1 MDSTPSG
8 QARVRVTWAR
18 NRVCRVPT
26 RWPPRC
32 PAARECGVTTPRP
45 RAAGDAGHP
54 AQGLRPLLHTG
65 GPGVARLHTALW
77 PAGEGSQHC
86 ESGGPQ
92 EGLSRH
98 TGPPGQ
104 SGRGRRSHE
113 GPGLPAQGLL
123 APVWRTREHV
133 QPPGRGLRPALA
145 SPSWRQ
151 GWSVSGEC
159 GPRDP
164 GGVFLQLQV
173 RGTLVLL
180 CLGAVTLTCLLGL
193 RSSPSAWSQGCPE
206 EGPARPGGL
215 GSRVDW
221 DPRGREARRRHQQ
234 KDSCRLVLVES
245 IPQDLRSVAG
255 SPAAQPLAQAWM
267 QLLDAARESVHVASF
282 YWSLTGP
289 DIGVND
295 SSSQPLQQLLDRNV
309 SLAVATSTPTPAK
322 NSTDL
327 QVLESRGAQVRH
339 VPMGKLTGGVL
350 HSKFWVV
357 DGRHIYVGS
366 ANMDWRSLT
375 QVKELGAVIYNCSR
389 LAQDLEKTFQTYWVL
404 GTPRAVLPKPWPQ
417 NFSSHINRFQ
427 PLRDHFDGVPTTVY
441 FSLLASAGHG
451 AAGGGLQQGG
461 ARAPAGQLLAQHGPQ
476 DVPLP
481 AVPAGTQQPSGQ
493 RVHGRESLH
502 RARGEPL
509 QHPLQ
514 QGEPQQVHG
523 HGEGG
528 LHRHVQLVGRLL
540 QQHLRCGPGGQPEGL
555 WRPARGEHRAGA
567 AAAALRARLE
577 LPLRRGPGWTG
588 PGPGLC
594 LAGLR
599 FGPSRQRGPG
609 SGVGPPCLAWP
620 PAWTPSSFTRTS
632 PGQGRDCPPQG
643 GHKPL
648 ALQI

>member
-1 MDSTPSG
+1 MSVKG
-8 QARVRVTWAR
+8 A
-18 NRVCRVPT
+18 
-26 RWPPRC
+26 
-32 PAARECGVTTPRP
+32 E
-45 RAAGDAGHP
+45 
-54 AQGLRPLLHTG
+54 G
-65 GPGVARLHTALW
+65 GTEDEEEVARRGSSRLQRGGRWEVIAVTACKLTACVCGEAKMNAK
-77 PAGEGSQHC
+77 AGPLE
-86 ESGGPQ
+86 
-92 EGLSRH
+92 
-98 TGPPGQ
+98 
-104 SGRGRRSHE
+104 
-113 GPGLPAQGLL
+113 
-123 APVWRTREHV
+123 
-133 QPPGRGLRPALA
+133 
-145 SPSWRQ
+145 
-151 GWSVSGEC
+151 
-159 GPRDP
+159 
-164 GGVFLQLQV
+164 LQV

-193 RSSPSAWSQGCPE
+193 RSSPSTWSQGCPE

-295 SSSQPLQQLLDRNV
+295 SSSQPGEALLQKLQQLLDRNV

-441 FSLLASAGHG
+441 FSASPPALCPHGRTRDLDALLAVMG
-451 AAGGGLQQGG
+451 AAQEFLY
-461 ARAPAGQLLAQHGPQ
+461 ASVMEYFPPRFRHPASYWPVLDTAL
-476 DVPLP
+476 
-481 AVPAGTQQPSGQ
+481 
-493 RVHGRESLH
+493 RVAAFS
-502 RARGEPL
+502 RG
-509 QHPLQ
+509 
-514 QGEPQQVHG
+514 V
-523 HGEGG
+523 
-528 LHRHVQLVGRLL
+528 RVRLL
-540 QQHLRCGPGGQPEGL
+540 VSCWLNTDPRMFPFLRSLQAL
-555 WRPARGEHRAGA
+555 SNPAANVSMDVKVFIVPVGNHSNIPFSRVNHSKFMVTEKA
-567 AAAALRARLE
+567 AYIGTSNWSE
-577 LPLRRGPGWTG
+577 DYFSST
-588 PGPGLC
+588 
-594 LAGLR
+594 
-599 FGPSRQRGPG
+599 
-609 SGVGPPCLAWP
+609 SGVGLVVSQRASGAQLGVSTVQEQLRQLFERDW
-620 PAWTPSSFTRTS
+620 SSRYAVGLD
-632 PGQGRDCPPQG
+632 GQAQGQDCVWQG
-643 GHKPL
+643 
-648 ALQI
+648 

>member
-1 MDSTPSG
+1 MN
-8 QARVRVTWAR
+8 AK
-18 NRVCRVPT
+18 
-26 RWPPRC
+26 
-32 PAARECGVTTPRP
+32 
-45 RAAGDAGHP
+45 AG
-54 AQGLRPLLHTG
+54 PL
-65 GPGVARLHTALW
+65 
-77 PAGEGSQHC
+77 E
-86 ESGGPQ
+86 
-92 EGLSRH
+92 
-98 TGPPGQ
+98 
-104 SGRGRRSHE
+104 
-113 GPGLPAQGLL
+113 
-123 APVWRTREHV
+123 
-133 QPPGRGLRPALA
+133 
-145 SPSWRQ
+145 
-151 GWSVSGEC
+151 
-159 GPRDP
+159 
-164 GGVFLQLQV
+164 LQV

-193 RSSPSAWSQGCPE
+193 RSSPSTWSQGCPE

-221 DPRGREARRRHQQ
+221 DPRGREARRWHQQ

-295 SSSQPLQQLLDRNV
+295 SSSQLGEALLQKLQQLLDRNV

-327 QVLESRGAQVRH
+327 QVLESRVGVRTPSMRRKELGSARRGLTHRSAPLSGAQVRH

-493 RVHGRESLH
+493 RVHGRVFIV
-502 RARGEPL
+502 P
-509 QHPLQ
+509 
-514 QGEPQQVHG
+514 
-523 HGEGG
+523 
-528 LHRHVQLVGRLL
+528 VGNHSNIPFSRVN
-540 QQHLRCGPGGQPEGL
+540 HSKFMVTEK
-555 WRPARGEHRAGA
+555 A
-567 AAAALRARLE
+567 AYIGTSNWSE
-577 LPLRRGPGWTG
+577 DYFSST
-588 PGPGLC
+588 
-594 LAGLR
+594 
-599 FGPSRQRGPG
+599 
-609 SGVGPPCLAWP
+609 SGVGLVVSQRASGAQLGVSTVQEQLRQLFERDW
-620 PAWTPSSFTRTS
+620 SSRYAVGLD
-632 PGQGRDCPPQG
+632 GQAQGQDCVWQG
-643 GHKPL
+643 
-648 ALQI
+648 